1 MPIHNLTNSFAT
13 EADAGAPA
21 EPGARNMQQLVL
33 LRWIAVVG
41 QLLAILVAHF
51 GLRIALPL
59 GSMLLVIGWLAAFN
73 LASML
78 YQYLRPRSSPLALLL
93 ALLVDVGALTAQLYL
108 SGGIVNPFVFLYVL
122 QVVLAAVLL
131 PRLHSWLLVVVT
143 SLCVAGLALW
153 QGPVDLPANPARG
166 LADPYVQGLLVC
178 FVLMAGL
185 SVVFVGRIGAILRA
199 RDARLAALRQRA
211 AEEEHIVRMGLLASG
226 AAHEL
231 GTPLS
236 TIAVILG
243 DWQHLPHFTSDPEL
257 LQDVTEMQAQ
267 VLRCKAIVTG
277 ILQSAGETRGEAPR
291 ATRLRAFVDDIAA
304 EWQRSRAA
312 AGFVL
317 RNRIDGEH
325 DVAIIADTGLRQMLF
340 NVLDNALEA
349 SPQWLS
355 LDASVADG
363 ALRLAVAD
371 RGPGFAPAMLERIGK
386 PYQSSKGSH
395 GRGLGLFLSLNV
407 ARSLGGSIDAA
418 NLPAAGA
425 AVAITLPLQSLVQD
439 GQDADD

>member
-1 MPIHNLTNSFAT
+1 M
-13 EADAGAPA
+13 
-21 EPGARNMQQLVL
+21 
-33 LRWIAVVG
+33 
-41 QLLAILVAHF
+41 
-51 GLRIALPL
+51 
-59 GSMLLVIGWLAAFN
+59 
-73 LASML
+73 
-78 YQYLRPRSSPLALLL
+78 
-93 ALLVDVGALTAQLYL
+93 
-108 SGGIVNPFVFLYVL
+108 
-122 QVVLAAVLL
+122 
-131 PRLHSWLLVVVT
+131 
-143 SLCVAGLALW
+143 
-153 QGPVDLPANPARG
+153 
-166 LADPYVQGLLVC
+166 
-178 FVLMAGL
+178 
-185 SVVFVGRIGAILRA
+185 
-199 RDARLAALRQRA
+199 
-211 AEEEHIVRMGLLASG
+211 
-226 AAHEL
+226 
-231 GTPLS
+231 
-236 TIAVILG
+236 
-243 DWQHLPHFTSDPEL
+243 
-257 LQDVTEMQAQ
+257 
-267 VLRCKAIVTG
+267 
-277 ILQSAGETRGEAPR
+277 
-291 ATRLRAFVDDIAA
+291 
-304 EWQRSRAA
+304 
-312 AGFVL
+312 L